1 MILKIAIID
10 DNPKDLDLISKVI
23 LDYCQS
29 KSFQIELFKSTDPY
43 KINFNTTN
51 LTALF
56 LDIEMPEING
66 IDLAREIT
74 DQNPVMKII
83 FVTNMDHLV
92 YDASRIAPF
101 GFVRKSKLQPEI
113 VDALNRLFKIVNK
126 HNKSLLI
133 QNPEGIYKV
142 KLDSILW
149 ASIYRNIIEIHT
161 TNGTIQTRSTLKSFL
176 LQLPECF
183 LKINKSF
190 IINMNYVDEL
200 HLTTV
205 VMVDKQEIPINS
217 RAYKPIREEI
227 TKYIQR
233 NLL

>member
-1 MILKIAIID
+1 MTMILKIAIID

-66 IDLAREIT
+66 IDF
-74 DQNPVMKII
+74 I

-92 YDASRIAPF
+92 YDVSRIAPF
-101 GFVRKSKLQPEI
+101 GFVRKSKLHPEI